1 MNRLIKSTEN
11 LLHRSVLGW
20 IVLILVAVLF
30 VCMFSACQSADS
42 ETPASD
48 EGSTTTQGDQTIVSE
63 KPAEETTDDENSAEE
78 AEDQSPEEGE
88 SEDTEAQDPEAQ
100 EPETEP
106 SADPKAVSGDIQAAW
121 ESSAHASTY
130 VLDDLGGNM
139 KCARC
144 HAPVNWIP
152 SIDDVPAACLACKF
166 ELEEPPPL
174 VPEGEWEHIPCRYCH
189 EEDRRGNI
197 SPEIAWLEIAQ
208 IGEYSDVATP
218 TELCLKCHNEI
229 DLPGH
234 ALAEL
239 GGAHADYECTQCHE
253 AHAVTA
259 SCAAAGCHDDV
270 IDPASPIAGHDD
282 DHLLVSCVACHDA
295 GGLEVGPVEESGVWM
310 TFFTVLSAEGDAS
323 VVPFTSHNT
332 VLEAPCERCHYAGNP
347 WGLSDSVSSAP

>member
-1 MNRLIKSTEN
+1 MNRLIKSTN
-11 LLHRSVLGW
+11 KLPHRSVLGW
-20 IVLILVAVLF
+20 IGLILIAVLF
-30 VCMFSACQSADS
+30 VCLFSACQSADS
-42 ETPASD
+42 ETPD
-48 EGSTTTQGDQTIVSE
+48 TVEGSTATQGNQTTVSE
-63 KPAEETTDDENSAEE
+63 KPAEETTDDGSSPEE

-88 SEDTEAQDPEAQ
+88 SEDTEAPDTEAEESEAQ
-100 EPETEP
+100 EPET
-106 SADPKAVSGDIQAAW
+106 SDPEAVSGDIQAAW
-121 ESSAHASTY
+121 ESSAHANTY
-130 VLDDLGGNM
+130 VLNDFGGNM

-152 SIDDVPAACLACKF
+152 SIDDVPQACLACKF
-166 ELEEPPPL
+166 ELKEPPPL

-239 GGAHADYECTQCHE
+239 GGAHADYECTECHD
-253 AHAVTA
+253 AHDTVA
-259 SCAAAGCHDDV
+259 SCTAAGCHDDV
-270 IDPASPIAGHDD
+270 IDPVSPIPGHDD
-282 DHLLVSCVACHDA
+282 DHQMVSCVACHDA
-295 GGLEVGPVEESGVWM
+295 GGLEVGPVEESGLWM
-310 TFFTVLSAEGDAS
+310 TFFTVLSPEGEAS

-347 WGLSDSVSSAP
+347 WGLSDSVSP